1 MRFVIPKELSE
12 ALDICTPYLVLND
25 EAKMMVLRE
34 GTPQEIRELYKKT
47 CEKIDEIERKTIYYS

>member
-1 MRFVIPKELSE
+1 MRIIVPKELRE
-12 ALDICTPYLVLND
+12 ALDICAPYLIYD
-25 EAKMMVLRE
+25 KEAKRVAPKE